1 MIHLAPEWVK
11 LSSSLIWY
19 GSDMT
24 QELYKPYERCMIL
37 GGGGFRFGIY
47 IGMYAA
53 LRQAGKAPDVLLA
66 SCGGAIAAAIIHHL
80 PDPEAQRAWLSSED
94 MYRFWCSL
102 KSTDHAALLGT
113 LMRAAKRKLSSANA
127 PVIPDL
133 FHDYLFEIPPQLPF
147 PPATGT
153 PEVDVAIIGGKLL
166 FDASEVGQPRGQRK
180 LYAETVFCNPRA
192 AAALKDMDSP
202 LSAARWGDHAIAREL
217 VTDST
222 VSVTDA
228 ARISIADM
236 IYFRCAH
243 HNGREYIGGVLDLFP
258 VEIARRLGQEVIME
272 FKEAFDQVFAI
283 PAWRAVL
290 GVDGNARLR
299 YANSHLADM
308 RIDSSD
314 VSVLLAKQ
322 QLQQKLD
329 WLRNRI
335 ELRMPPSYE
344 IFAQHMR
351 DQWQYGYER
360 AMEAAQRP
368 PRQQPPVRRA
378 HRHSKPFSSIEP

>member
-1 MIHLAPEWVK
+1 MV
-11 LSSSLIWY
+11 
-19 GSDMT
+19 
-24 QELYKPYERCMIL
+24 L

-66 SCGGAIAAAIIHHL
+66 SCGGAIAAAIIHNL
-80 PDPEAQRAWLSSED
+80 PDPQAQRLWLSSEE
-94 MYRFWCSL
+94 MYSFWCSL
-102 KSTDHAALLGT
+102 RSTEHAALAGT
-113 LMRAAKRKLSSANA
+113 LMRAAGRKLSSARA

-133 FHDYLFEIPPQLPF
+133 FNDYLFEIPPQLPF
-147 PPATGT
+147 PAASGT
-153 PEVDVAIIGGKLL
+153 PEVEVAIIAGKLL
-166 FDASEVGQPRGQRK
+166 FGPEDAGQRRGQRK
-180 LYAETVFCNPRA
+180 LYAETIFCNERA
-192 AAALKDMDSP
+192 AHALRGMDSP
-202 LSAARWGDHAIAREL
+202 LADERWGEHAIAQAML
-217 VTDST
+217 TDST
-222 VSVTDA
+222 ATVNEA
-228 ARISIADM
+228 ARLSIADM
-236 IYFRCAH
+236 LYFRSAPYR
-243 HNGREYIGGVLDLFP
+243 GDEYIGGVLDLFP
-258 VEIARRLGQEVIME
+258 VEIARRLGEEVIME
-272 FKEAFDQVFAI
+272 FKEAFDQIFSI
-283 PAWRAVL
+283 PAWRSVL

-314 VSVLLAKQ
+314 VSVVLERQ

-335 ELRMPPSYE
+335 ELQMPPSYD

-360 AMEAAQRP
+360 AQEALARP

-378 HRHSKPFSSIEP
+378 NKYSKPLSSIEP

>member
-1 MIHLAPEWVK
+1 
-11 LSSSLIWY
+11 
-19 GSDMT
+19 MT
-24 QELYKPYERCMIL
+24 LDSYKPYKRCMVL

-66 SCGGAIAAAIIHHL
+66 SCGGAIAAAIIHQL
-80 PDPEAQRAWLSSED
+80 PDPQQQRAWLSSEQ
-94 MYRFWCSL
+94 MYQFWCGL
-102 KSTDHAALLGT
+102 RSTDHAALAGT
-113 LMRAAKRKLSSANA
+113 LLSAARRKLSSASA

-133 FHDYLFEIPPQLPF
+133 FNDYLFEIPPQLPF
-147 PPATGT
+147 PAASGT

-166 FDASEVGQPRGQRK
+166 FGPADVGQPRGQRK
-180 LYAETVFCNPRA
+180 LFAETIFCNERA
-192 AAALKDMDSP
+192 AAALRGMDSP
-202 LSAARWGDHAIAREL
+202 LADARWGEHAVAREML
-217 VTDST
+217 IDTT
-222 VSVTDA
+222 APVTDA

-236 IYFRCAH
+236 IYFRSAQYR
-243 HNGREYIGGVLDLFP
+243 GDEYIGGVLDLFP
-258 VEIARRLGQEVIME
+258 VEVARQLGEEVVME
-272 FKEAFDQVFAI
+272 FKEAFDQVFSI

-314 VSVLLAKQ
+314 VSVVLEKQ
-322 QLQQKLD
+322 QMQQKLD

-335 ELRMPPSYE
+335 ELQMPPSYD
-344 IFAQHMR
+344 IFTQHMR
-351 DQWQYGYER
+351 DQWQYGYDR
-360 AMEAAQRP
+360 AQEALGRP

-378 HRHSKPFSSIEP
+378 NRHSKPLSSIEP

>member
-1 MIHLAPEWVK
+1 MV
-11 LSSSLIWY
+11 
-19 GSDMT
+19 
-24 QELYKPYERCMIL
+24 L

-66 SCGGAIAAAIIHHL
+66 SCGGAIAAAIIHNL
-80 PDPEAQRAWLSSED
+80 PDPAAQRDWLSSPQ
-94 MYRFWCSL
+94 MYQFWCSL
-102 KSTDHAALLGT
+102 RSTDKAALAGT
-113 LMRAAKRKLSSANA
+113 LLRAAKRKLSSASA

-133 FHDYLFEIPPQLPF
+133 FNDYLFEIPPQLPF
-147 PPATGT
+147 PEASGT

-166 FDASEVGQPRGQRK
+166 FGPEDVGQARGQRK
-180 LYAETVFCNPRA
+180 LYAETIFCKERA
-192 AAALKDMDSP
+192 AAALRGMDSP
-202 LSAARWGDHAIAREL
+202 LSDARWGEHAVAREL
-217 VTDST
+217 LLDS
-222 VSVTDA
+222 SAAVTDA
-228 ARISIADM
+228 ARISISDM
-236 IYFRCAH
+236 LYFRCAQYR
-243 HNGREYIGGVLDLFP
+243 GDEYIGGVLDLFP
-258 VEIARRLGQEVIME
+258 VEIARKLGEEVIME
-272 FKEAFDQVFAI
+272 FKEAFDQVFSI
-283 PAWRAVL
+283 PAWRTVL

-314 VSVLLAKQ
+314 VSVVLEKQ

-335 ELRMPPSYE
+335 ELQMPPSYD

-360 AMEAAQRP
+360 AQEALARP

-378 HRHSKPFSSIEP
+378 NKYSKPLASIEP

>member
-1 MIHLAPEWVK
+1 MV
-11 LSSSLIWY
+11 
-19 GSDMT
+19 M
-24 QELYKPYERCMIL
+24 

-66 SCGGAIAAAIIHHL
+66 SCGGAIAAAIIHNL
-80 PDPEAQRAWLSSED
+80 PDPDEQRAWLSSQA
-94 MYRFWCSL
+94 MYTFWCSL
-102 KSTDHAALLGT
+102 RSTENAVLLGS
-113 LMRAAKRKLSSANA
+113 LLRAAKRKFSSASA

-133 FHDYLFEIPPQLPF
+133 FSDYLFDIPPQLPF
-147 PPATGT
+147 PAASGAPA
-153 PEVDVAIIGGKLL
+153 VDVAIIGGKLL
-166 FDASEVGQPRGQRK
+166 FDEQDVGKPRGQRK
-180 LYAETVFCNPRA
+180 LYAETVFCNERA

-202 LSAARWGDHAIAREL
+202 LHAPRWGDHAVAREL
-217 VTDST
+217 LLDTSVP
-222 VSVTDA
+222 VTDA

-236 IYFRCAH
+236 IYFRCA
-243 HNGREYIGGVLDLFP
+243 NYRGQEYIGGVLDLFP
-258 VEIARRLGQEVIME
+258 VEIARQLGSEVVME

-299 YANSHLADM
+299 YANTHLADM

-314 VSVLLAKQ
+314 VSVVLEKQ
-322 QLQQKLD
+322 QLQQKLE

-344 IFAQHMR
+344 IFVQHMT
-351 DQWQYGYER
+351 DQWQYGYAR
-360 AMEAAQRP
+360 AQEALGRP
-368 PRQQPPVRRA
+368 PRQQPPIRRA
-378 HRHSKPFSSIEP
+378 NRHSKPLRSIEP

>member
-1 MIHLAPEWVK
+1 
-11 LSSSLIWY
+11 
-19 GSDMT
+19 MT
-24 QELYKPYERCMIL
+24 QESYKPYKRCMVM

-53 LRQAGKAPDVLLA
+53 LREAGKAPDVLLA
-66 SCGGAIAAAIIHHL
+66 SCGGAIAAAIIHNL
-80 PDPEAQRAWLSSED
+80 PDPEAQRAWLSSEA
-94 MYRFWCSL
+94 MYQFWCSL
-102 KSTDHAALLGT
+102 RSTDNAVLLGT
-113 LMRAAKRKLSSANA
+113 LLRAAKRKMNNVSA

-133 FHDYLFEIPPQLPF
+133 FNDYLFEIPPQLPF

-153 PEVDVAIIGGKLL
+153 PAVDVAIIGGKLL
-166 FDASEVGQPRGQRK
+166 FDASDVGQPRGRRK
-180 LYAETVFCNPRA
+180 LYAETVFCKERA
-192 AAALKDMDSP
+192 AAALQGMDSP
-202 LSAARWGDHAIAREL
+202 LSDPRWGDHAIAREL
-217 VTDST
+217 LTDSS
-222 VSVTDA
+222 VAVTDA

-243 HNGREYIGGVLDLFP
+243 HRGDEYIGGVLDLFP
-258 VEIARRLGQEVIME
+258 VEIARKLGEEVVME

-283 PAWRAVL
+283 PAWRSVL

-314 VSVLLAKQ
+314 VSVVLEKQ

-344 IFAQHMR
+344 IFVQHMQ
-351 DQWQYGYER
+351 DQWRYGYQR
-360 AMEAAQRP
+360 AQEALAWP
-368 PRQQPPVRRA
+368 PRQQPTVRRA
-378 HRHSKPFSSIEP
+378 NRHSKPLSSIEP